1 MRRRIAVWARR
12 AAIGLVI
19 VWSLF
24 PVYWALNTSL
34 MTNAQAQST
43 STHFFPIRPIFAN
56 YQAIFG
62 AGPQSAEAAGGI
74 GRSLLNIVVESGFAT
89 LLTLV
94 IAILGAYAFAR
105 LRFRL
110 KNLFFYTVLATLTL
124 PVYATLIPLYR
135 IMSEAGLVNT
145 YLGIILVYASGF
157 MPLAMWI
164 MYNVFLALP
173 PSIEEAAVI
182 DGASMLQTFY
192 RVALPIAKPGIAATA
207 IITFLLGWGQFIF
220 PLVLSSTGSTQPL
233 TVVLAVLEGR
243 HVVPYTI
250 INAAAIVAVAIPAVL
265 VFLLNRWIVEGIIAG
280 SVK

>member
-1 MRRRIAVWARR
+1 V
-12 AAIGLVI
+12 
-19 VWSLF
+19 
-24 PVYWALNTSL
+24 
-34 MTNAQAQST
+34 
-43 STHFFPIRPIFAN
+43 
-56 YQAIFG
+56 
-62 AGPQSAEAAGGI
+62 
-74 GRSLLNIVVESGFAT
+74 NIVVESGGAT

-110 KNLFFYTVLATLTL
+110 KNLFFYTVLGTLTL

-135 IMSEAGLVNT
+135 IMSEVGLVNT

-192 RVALPIAKPGIAATA
+192 RVALPIARPGIAATA

-220 PLVLSSTGSTQPL
+220 PWCSAAPGRPSPSPSSSPRSK
-233 TVVLAVLEGR
+233 R
-243 HVVPYTI
+243 HIVPYTI
-250 INAAAIVAVAIPAVL
+250 VNAAAIVAIAIPAVL
-265 VFLLNRWIVEGIIAG
+265 VFVLNRWIVEGIIAAVSNSDG
-280 SVK
+280 PFARSRRESP

>member
-1 MRRRIAVWARR
+1 
-12 AAIGLVI
+12 
-19 VWSLF
+19 
-24 PVYWALNTSL
+24 
-34 MTNAQAQST
+34 MTNSEAQST
-43 STHFFPIRPIFAN
+43 PTHFLVTRPIFAN

-62 AGPQSAEAAGGI
+62 AGPQAPAAAGGI
-74 GRSLLNIVVESGFAT
+74 TRSLVNIVVESGGAT
-89 LLTLV
+89 LLTLLDRDPRGLRIRV
-94 IAILGAYAFAR
+94 AAFPIEERLFLHGARDSHASGLRDAHSALQDHERSRTGEHLPR
-105 LRFRL
+105 L
-110 KNLFFYTVLATLTL
+110 
-124 PVYATLIPLYR
+124 
-135 IMSEAGLVNT
+135 
-145 YLGIILVYASGF
+145 ILVYASGF

-192 RVALPIAKPGIAATA
+192 RVALPIARPGIAATA

-233 TVVLAVLEGR
+233 TVVLASLEGR

-250 INAAAIVAVAIPAVL
+250 VNAAAIVAIAIPAVL

>member
-1 MRRRIAVWARR
+1 MRRRIGVWARR
-12 AAIGLVI
+12 AAIGLMI
-19 VWSLF
+19 AWSLF

-34 MTNAQAQST
+34 MTNAEAQST
-43 STHFFPIRPIFAN
+43 PTHFLVTRPIFTN

-74 GRSLLNIVVESGFAT
+74 SRSLVNIVVESGGAT

-110 KNLFFYTVLATLTL
+110 KNLFFYTVLGTLTL

-135 IMSEAGLVNT
+135 IMSEVGLVNT

-173 PSIEEAAVI
+173 PSIEEA
-182 DGASMLQTFY
+182 
-192 RVALPIAKPGIAATA
+192 
-207 IITFLLGWGQFIF
+207 
-220 PLVLSSTGSTQPL
+220 
-233 TVVLAVLEGR
+233 
-243 HVVPYTI
+243 
-250 INAAAIVAVAIPAVL
+250 
-265 VFLLNRWIVEGIIAG
+265 
-280 SVK
+280 